1 MQDAH
6 TGDWVWES
14 QLPAR
19 LLGSLQELNLR
30 FLGLRAGPG
39 GEFGGQAAPLSPAQR
54 LAVAGCPYALFDLK
68 FQDDGHWC
76 PRLQNAAPWRVA
88 DAAMGEPEAVEFVHL
103 ALFFAWHVA
112 STAKL
117 AAQLILGMNEA
128 TALAFRRIT
137 VDRLPQLAA
146 SETPN
151 LGARWSDCARSRCC
165 PPGSRRP
172 AARPAV
178 RRAAGR
184 RRAVARRP
192 DRTRRRGDD
201 PGRERPEPQMNCR
214 RSLARF
220 TLGGSYASS
229 RPTPAHEEVQ
239 ERRPGAEGHRSRGG

>member
-137 VDRLPQLAA
+137 VDRLPQLGSKGAHLKQQMQNKLIEHKEYIDKHGQDLPEIRNWKWHA
-146 SETPN
+146 TGTPK
-151 LGARWSDCARSRCC
+151 
-165 PPGSRRP
+165 
-172 AARPAV
+172 
-178 RRAAGR
+178 
-184 RRAVARRP
+184 RP
-192 DRTRRRGDD
+192 DGVR
-201 PGRERPEPQMNCR
+201 
-214 RSLARF
+214 L
-220 TLGGSYASS
+220 TLVKA
-229 RPTPAHEEVQ
+229 
-239 ERRPGAEGHRSRGG
+239 

>member
-151 LGARWSDCARSRCC
+151 LGARWSDCAAYWNALARA
-165 PPGSRRP
+165 
-172 AARPAV
+172 AARPDPAGQRRV
-178 RRAAGR
+178 QLFGVQLAAAARLPAGPTGRAA
-184 RRAVARRP
+184 AAMTPVAK
-192 DRTRRRGDD
+192 D
-201 PGRERPEPQMNCR
+201 P
-214 RSLARF
+214 
-220 TLGGSYASS
+220 S
-229 RPTPAHEEVQ
+229 RK
-239 ERRPGAEGHRSRGG
+239 